1 MDRTDIDQQLARISA
16 LGEPVRRA
24 LYNYV
29 AARGAPVGRDEA
41 AAAVGIG
48 RPLAAYHLDRLVAE
62 GLLAARYERRGAR
75 RGPGA
80 GRPSKLY
87 IRSAGQVEVS
97 VPPRDYELAARILA
111 RAVESDPSGAARRR
125 VEEVARATGAE
136 LAAEAAGAAR
146 DGRRAGEGPAALL
159 ETLNRHGY
167 EPYEPCPDDL
177 DEGAEGGE
185 GGAIRLR
192 NCPFDK
198 LTGEH
203 RELVCGV
210 NLALLEGA
218 VERLGVTALQP
229 VLEPRAGE
237 CCVAFRRVPL

>member
-1 MDRTDIDQQLARISA
+1 MDRTDIDQQLARITA

-24 LYNYV
+24 LYNFV
-29 AARGAPVGRDEA
+29 AARGTPVGRDEA

-111 RAVESDPSGAARRR
+111 RAVESDPSSGAARRR

-136 LAAEAAGAAR
+136 LAAEAASSAR

-159 ETLNRHGY
+159 ETLHRHGY
-167 EPYEPCPDDL
+167 EPYEPYPDDL
-177 DEGAEGGE
+177 DEGHEDDT
-185 GGAIRLR
+185 IRLR

-198 LTGEH
+198 LAGEH

-218 VERLGVTALQP
+218 VDRLGVTGLQP

>member
-1 MDRTDIDQQLARISA
+1 MDRTDLDQQLAQLTV

-24 LYNYV
+24 LYHFV
-29 AARGAPVGRDEA
+29 AGRGAPVGRDEA

-87 IRSAGQVEVS
+87 VRSAGQVELS
-97 VPPRDYELAARILA
+97 MPPRDYELAARILA
-111 RAVESDPSGAARRR
+111 RAVDSDPSGAARRR
-125 VEEVARATGAE
+125 VEGEARAVGAE
-136 LAAEAAGAAR
+136 LAAKAAAAGR
-146 DGRRAGEGPAALL
+146 DGRQVGEGRAALL
-159 ETLNRHGY
+159 EMLRREGY
-167 EPYEPCPDDL
+167 EPYPDDR
-177 DEGAEGGE
+177 DEQDEA
-185 GGAIRLR
+185 GAIRLR

-198 LTGEH
+198 LAGEH
-203 RELVCGV
+203 RELVCHA

-218 VERLGVTALQP
+218 VDRLGVTGLEPA
-229 VLEPRAGE
+229 LEPRAGE
-237 CCVAFRRVPL
+237 CCVTFRPARP